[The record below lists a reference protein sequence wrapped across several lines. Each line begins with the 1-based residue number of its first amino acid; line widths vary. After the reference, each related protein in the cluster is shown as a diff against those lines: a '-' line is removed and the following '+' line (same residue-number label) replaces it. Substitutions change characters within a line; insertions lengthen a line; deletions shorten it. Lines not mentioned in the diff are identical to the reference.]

1 MSKAMDIIGKRLPL
15 QDALMKVTGRTEY
28 LADMTLPRMLH
39 AKMLYSTKPHAYIV
53 DIDTSEAEKLPGVK
67 AVITYKNSPDH
78 FFNSNGEDIDHM
90 KNEQLFNR
98 TVRYIGDR
106 VAAVAAVDEKTANA
120 ALKLIKV
127 EYEDLPAIFDVE
139 EAFKPD
145 ALPLHEGGNIL
156 TEVKQECGNVDEA
169 WDKCDYVI
177 EDRYETQPIHHA
189 AIEFHAAISDW
200 KPNGHLT
207 VYTPNQDCYH
217 MRQNLSELFGVPMSM
232 VRVSSVLMGGAF
244 GGKIDMEIEA
254 VTALLS
260 KMTSRPVKMVWTR
273 KECIISARTRH
284 AVVTYVKTGFMKDGT
299 IVAQDIKGIY
309 NAGAYATG
317 SNSIVWASCGKVF
330 KISKIPNIR
339 FAGYPVMTNSPVACA
354 MRGFGGPQI
363 FFALQRQYNKIAKML
378 GMDMVDIQMKNLV
391 DPDDV
396 DPRFGAPHGNAQ
408 AKECLK
414 KAVEMFDWY
423 AEEEACRNQDL
434 SGDTR
439 IGVGLSVA
447 CHGSGMFGAHPDLS
461 CVSIKMN
468 YDGTCVLYSPC
479 QDMGN
484 GSISTQKQLISS
496 VTGISLDNIRTIFG
510 DTDLTSYDFGCYGSR
525 GTYVSGM
532 AALKGAQQLKAELA
546 KEAGALLGCAPE
558 EVDFHDDCVFY
569 GDKSATMA
577 QVMDYSRNTTQ
588 REISVFTSHGS
599 EACPIPYGAH
609 IAKVE
614 VNIKTGETKVL
625 KYAAVHDVGKILNP
639 LGLEGQLEGGIVM
652 GMGQALIETCEV
664 DDKGNVKNNN
674 FRSYK
679 IMKSTDLP
687 KEMLLGFVEGEA
699 PIAPYGAKSIGECCV
714 VPTLGAIGNA
724 VANALDVETNRL
736 PLNPQRILG
745 YLADKQ

>member
-1 MSKAMDIIGKRLPL
+1 MSKAMDIIGTRIPV
-15 QDALMKVTGRTEY
+15 QDAQMKVTGRTEY
-28 LADMTLPRMLH
+28 IADMTLPRMLTS
-39 AKMLYSTKPHAYIV
+39 KMLYSTKPHARIV
-53 DIDTSEAEKLPGVK
+53 DIDTTEAEKVPGVK
-67 AVITYKNSPDH
+67 AIITYKNSPDH

-106 VAAVAAVDEKTANA
+106 IAAVAAVDEKACNA

-156 TEVKQECGNVDEA
+156 TEVKNSCGDVDA
-169 WDKCDYVI
+169 AFDGCDYVI

-189 AIEFHAAISDW
+189 AIETHGAISDW
-200 KPNGHLT
+200 TPDGHLT
-207 VYTPNQDCYH
+207 VYTPCQDCFH
-217 MRQNLSELFGVPMSM
+217 MRQNLSELFGLPMSK
-232 VRVSSVLMGGAF
+232 VRVATTLMGGAF
-244 GGKIDMEIEA
+244 GGKIDMESEA
-254 VTALLS
+254 VTAWLS
-260 KMTSRPVKMVWTR
+260 KLTGRPVKMIWNR
-273 KECIISARTRH
+273 KESIISARTRH
-284 AVVTYVKTGFMKDGT
+284 AAVVYVKTGFMKDGT
-299 IVAQDIKGIY
+299 IIAQDIKALF

-339 FAGYPVMTNSPVACA
+339 YTGYPVMTNSPVACA
-354 MRGFGGPQI
+354 MRGFGGPQV

-378 GMDMVDIQMKNLV
+378 GLDMVDIQRKNLV
-391 DPDDV
+391 DPDDI

-408 AKECLK
+408 AKACLEK
-414 KAVEMFDWY
+414 GIEMFDWF
-423 AEEEACRNQDL
+423 AEEEACKNQDL

-461 CVSIKMN
+461 CVGLKTN
-468 YDGTCVLYSPC
+468 LDGTLVMFSPC

-484 GSISTQKQLISS
+484 GAITTQKQFVSS
-496 VTGISLDNIRTIFG
+496 VTGISLDNIRTVTG
-510 DTDLTSYDFGCYGSR
+510 DTDATCYDFGCYGSR

-532 AALKGAQQLKAELA
+532 AAIKAARQMKEELV
-546 KEAGALLGCAPE
+546 KEAAALL
-558 EVDFHDDCVFY
+558 EVDPETVELHDDRAWS
-569 GDKSATMA
+569 GDKSASMA
-577 QVMDYSRNTTQ
+577 EVIWYARNTTQ
-588 REISVFTSHGS
+588 RELSVFTSHGS

-609 IAKVE
+609 FAKVE

-625 KYAAVHDVGKILNP
+625 KYVAVHDVGKIINP
-639 LGLEGQLEGGIVM
+639 MGLEGQMEGAIMM

-664 DDKGNVKNNN
+664 DDKGVVKNNN

-687 KEMLLGFVEGEA
+687 KEIKLAFIEGEA
-699 PIAPYGAKSIGECCV
+699 PIAPYGAKSIGECSV
-714 VPTLGAIGNA
+714 VPTLGALGNA
-724 VANALDVETNRL
+724 VANALDVEANRL
-736 PLNPQRILG
+736 PLNPQRILSL
-745 YLADKQ
+745 LADKQ

>member
-1 MSKAMDIIGKRLPL
+1 MDIIGKRLPL

-39 AKMLYSTKPHAYIV
+39 AKMLYSTKPHARIV
-53 DIDTSEAEKLPGVK
+53 DIDISEAEKLPGVK
-67 AVITYKNSPDH
+67 AVICYKNSPQH

-90 KNEQLFNR
+90 KNEQLFNP

-145 ALPLHEGGNIL
+145 ALPLHEGGNVL
-156 TEVKQECGNVDEA
+156 TEVKQQCGDVDA
-169 WDKCDYVI
+169 AFQQADFVI

-189 AIEFHAAISDW
+189 AIELHAAISDW
-200 KPNGHLT
+200 TPDGHLT

-217 MRQNLSELFGVPMSM
+217 MRQNLSELFDLPMSK
-232 VRVSSVLMGGAF
+232 VRVSTTLMGGAF

-254 VTALLS
+254 VTAWLS
-260 KMTSRPVKMVWTR
+260 KLTSRPVKMVWTR

-284 AVVTYVKTGFMKDGT
+284 AVVTYVKTGYMKDGT
-299 IVAQDIKGIY
+299 IIAQDIKAIY

-354 MRGFGGPQI
+354 MRGFGGPQV
-363 FFALQRQYNKIAKML
+363 FFALQRQYNKIAKSL
-378 GMDMVDIQMKNLV
+378 GLDMMDIQRKNLV

-396 DPRFGAPHGNAQ
+396 DLRFGAPHGNAQ
-408 AKECLK
+408 AKECLEK
-414 KAVEMFDWY
+414 GAEMFDWY

-439 IGVGLSVA
+439 VGVGLAVA

-461 CVSIKMN
+461 CVMIKMN

-496 VTGISLDNIRTIFG
+496 VVGISLNNIRTIFG
-510 DTDLTSYDFGCYGSR
+510 DTDTTCYDFGCYGSR

-532 AALKGAQQLKAELA
+532 AALKGAWKLKEELV
-546 KEAGALLGCAPE
+546 KEASAMFEADPE
-558 EVDFHDDCVFY
+558 TIEFHDDCVFS
-569 GDKSATMA
+569 GEKSATMA
-577 QVMDYSRNTTQ
+577 ELISYARNTTQ
-588 REISVFTSHGS
+588 REITIFQSHGS

-609 IAKVE
+609 FAKVE
-614 VNIKTGETKVL
+614 VNVKTGEIKVL
-625 KYAAVHDVGKILNP
+625 KYVAVHDVGKVLNP
-639 LGLEGQLEGGIVM
+639 MGLEGQLEGGIMM
-652 GMGQALIETCEV
+652 GMGQALVETCEV
-664 DDKGNVKNNN
+664 DDKGTVKNNN

-687 KEMLLGFVEGEA
+687 REIKLGFVEGAA

-714 VPTLGAIGNA
+714 VPTLGALGNA
-724 VANALDVETNRL
+724 ISNALDMDVNRL
-736 PLNPQRILG
+736 PANPQRILSIIEANQG
-745 YLADKQ
+745 